1 MASASFT
8 LRAVDATKAAFA
20 GVQNSL
26 NKLEAKTA
34 SISKITKLAFGGEA
48 ILGSLTMMKGRID
61 KVVSAGEE
69 MGFSDEQIASAM
81 MMERKIENVLN
92 MLMRLPL
99 ALGTIGEKLLDAFSP
114 LTENE
119 IAERI
124 KNLRLD
130 RFKKEIDST
139 TDSTR
144 KLQNQFD
151 VLLKSEGQLA
161 DEMRGVSE
169 NMFKEA
175 VALFEQ
181 GNLAAGFKK
190 QEEALAKLLE
200 VKTLD
205 ASVTQRM
212 TDAQD
217 ELNKALP
224 ESQRVGQSQAQLLE
238 GLQQRYA
245 DLTFKL
251 SEQNIAYKSYK
262 ELGGPV
268 ATTQENI
275 IRLTKEQAAVS
286 AQLNKLLENQNLFAT
301 QAGEATAMAF
311 EDAIFSGQKLS
322 EVVRSLGLD
331 LARMM
336 FQQQVTA
343 RLAGG
348 FGSLFSG
355 GTFMAGFGGPK
366 AMGGPVSGGKS
377 YLVGEEGPELFVPN
391 ASGTIVPNNKMG
403 SGGGGAGGVTINYNI
418 ASGVSRAE
426 LVPILDQE
434 RRRLKA
440 EIPDM
445 VRRGGAYRA
454 AFA

>member
-48 ILGSLTMMKGRID
+48 ILGSLNMMKARLD
-61 KVVSAGEE
+61 KVVASGEE

-99 ALGTIGEKLLDAFSP
+99 ALGTIGEKLLDAFKP
-114 LTENE
+114 LTNDE
-119 IAERI
+119 IAKRI
-124 KNLRLD
+124 SELKFE
-130 RFKKEIDST
+130 RFKKEIDSA

-151 VLLKSEGQLA
+151 ELLMSEGQLA
-161 DEMRGVSE
+161 DQTRQVAEDT
-169 NMFKEA
+169 FKEA
-175 VALFEQ
+175 VALFEK
-181 GNLAAGFKK
+181 GNVAEGFKK
-190 QEEALAKLLE
+190 QEEALAKLLKA
-200 VKTLD
+200 KTID

-212 TDAQD
+212 TDAQE
-217 ELNKALP
+217 ELNKTLP
-224 ESQRVGQSQAQLLE
+224 KSQRVGQSQAQLLE
-238 GLQQRYA
+238 GLQQSYA
-245 DLTFKL
+245 DLTFKIGQ
-251 SEQNIAYKSYK
+251 QNIAYRTYA
-262 ELGGPV
+262 EFGGPV

-355 GTFMAGFGGPK
+355 GTFMGGFGGPK

-403 SGGGGAGGVTINYNI
+403 SGGGGGGGVTINYNI